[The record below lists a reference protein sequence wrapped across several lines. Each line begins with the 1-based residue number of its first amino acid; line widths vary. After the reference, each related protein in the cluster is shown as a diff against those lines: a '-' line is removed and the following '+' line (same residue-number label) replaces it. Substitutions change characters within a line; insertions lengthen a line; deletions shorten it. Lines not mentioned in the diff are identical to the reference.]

1 MADGS
6 VIIDIKGDSS
16 AFQKTLGGLSS
27 LAGGALK
34 GVGTAVGAA
43 TAAVGGLAAAAIKVG
58 SGFESSMS
66 QVAATMGITTDEI
79 ANGSADFELLSQ
91 AAKDAGATTAFSASQ
106 AAEALN
112 YLALAGYD
120 AQTAADALP
129 AVLNLAAA
137 GGMDLAYA
145 SDLATDAMAA
155 LGIEASN
162 ENLTKFGDQM
172 AKTASKANTSVAQLG
187 EAILTVGG
195 TAKSLAGGTVELNAA
210 LGVLANRGIKGAEG
224 GTALRNVILSLS
236 APTDKAADAMNSL
249 GLNVYDAAGNM
260 RPLNEVF
267 KDLNKSMA
275 NMTEGEK
282 TKVLSE
288 IFNKVDLK
296 SAQALLAGC
305 GDEFDNLA
313 DAIANSGGA
322 MQDMADTQLDN
333 LQGDITILQS
343 GLEGLG
349 IAAYES
355 MNGPLRESV
364 QLATSM
370 VGEISDAFSQ
380 GGITAAVGAV
390 GDALAQ
396 MVSYIAGLAPQMINA
411 GVQLLTSL
419 VTGIQSN
426 LPALVTSAL
435 GIVNALVNGIAT
447 VLPLLATTAVQIIT
461 ALANGLGTALPTLL
475 PIAAQAINE
484 LVQGLVAN
492 IPVLVASAGTLLNGF
507 IEGVLAVLP
516 TLVEA
521 AITLIEGLAEG
532 LISAIPVL
540 VAAVPTIIDGLV
552 SVLVSA
558 VPQIVQTGITLLTAL
573 VQALPTIISTIT
585 AALPQIINSIVTTL
599 VSNVPQ
605 IVQAGITLLVA
616 LIQALP
622 TIISTITAAL
632 PQIITAVVSTLV
644 SNAPQIASAGVQLL
658 VALVRNLP
666 TIISTIVAA
675 VPQIVSAIVSAFR
688 GLMGS
693 ITSIGVQI
701 AQGVWQGISSMAG
714 WLRSKVSSFFSG
726 IVNSVKGLLKIHSPS
741 KVFAE
746 IGKFTMLGFAV
757 GMEKTQDTV
766 LKTAERLNN
775 ALVKQEEDLQ
785 QQLTDMEVA
794 ATKRKEA
801 ESEKAYQDSLN
812 EKYAKLKKASKENE
826 QQILSEIAELKE
838 KHAKEQLEKD
848 EANQKTALQTQLK
861 AVQKYRDEYEK
872 ALDEIEKRQDDI
884 DQINAFGDALQALKE
899 RDIPEELLSGIAD
912 MSLDDG
918 LAYSQKLL
926 QMTEEQYNAYIV
938 KWQEKQAAAQRVA
951 AQFYQDQR
959 TTLQNDFI
967 DRLPEDLGVLTDQLE
982 DVGVDAMMGFNEGLA
997 EAGKTAIA
1005 TARSIANAIIREMQ
1019 RAMDIHSPSR
1029 KMRDLVGAPTAQG
1042 FIVGFEDEM
1051 DGWGRKMQN
1060 AVAAETGK
1068 ISVAA
1073 AAQSEGRA
1081 AAGGVTREVHNS
1093 TKTVEKVARI
1103 EGDGV
1108 TGELV
1113 RMLGLRLKEEDN
1125 RVGDT
1130 LED

>member
-1 MADGS
+1 M
-6 VIIDIKGDSS
+6 
-16 AFQKTLGGLSS
+16 
-27 LAGGALK
+27 
-34 GVGTAVGAA
+34 
-43 TAAVGGLAAAAIKVG
+43 
-58 SGFESSMS
+58 
-66 QVAATMGITTDEI
+66 
-79 ANGSADFELLSQ
+79 
-91 AAKDAGATTAFSASQ
+91 
-106 AAEALN
+106 
-112 YLALAGYD
+112 
-120 AQTAADALP
+120 
-129 AVLNLAAA
+129 
-137 GGMDLAYA
+137 
-145 SDLATDAMAA
+145 
-155 LGIEASN
+155 
-162 ENLTKFGDQM
+162 
-172 AKTASKANTSVAQLG
+172 
-187 EAILTVGG
+187 
-195 TAKSLAGGTVELNAA
+195 
-210 LGVLANRGIKGAEG
+210 
-224 GTALRNVILSLS
+224 
-236 APTDKAADAMNSL
+236 
-249 GLNVYDAAGNM
+249 
-260 RPLNEVF
+260 
-267 KDLNKSMA
+267 
-275 NMTEGEK
+275 
-282 TKVLSE
+282 
-288 IFNKVDLK
+288 
-296 SAQALLAGC
+296 
-305 GDEFDNLA
+305 
-313 DAIANSGGA
+313 
-322 MQDMADTQLDN
+322 
-333 LQGDITILQS
+333 
-343 GLEGLG
+343 
-349 IAAYES
+349 
-355 MNGPLRESV
+355 
-364 QLATSM
+364 
-370 VGEISDAFSQ
+370 
-380 GGITAAVGAV
+380 
-390 GDALAQ
+390 
-396 MVSYIAGLAPQMINA
+396 
-411 GVQLLTSL
+411 
-419 VTGIQSN
+419 
-426 LPALVTSAL
+426 
-435 GIVNALVNGIAT
+435 
-447 VLPLLATTAVQIIT
+447 
-461 ALANGLGTALPTLL
+461 
-475 PIAAQAINE
+475 
-484 LVQGLVAN
+484 
-492 IPVLVASAGTLLNGF
+492 
-507 IEGVLAVLP
+507 
-516 TLVEA
+516 
-521 AITLIEGLAEG
+521 
-532 LISAIPVL
+532 
-540 VAAVPTIIDGLV
+540 
-552 SVLVSA
+552 
-558 VPQIVQTGITLLTAL
+558 PQIVQTGITLLTAL

-746 IGKFTMLGFAV
+746 IGKFTMLGFAA

-826 QQILSEIAELKE
+826 QQILNEIAELKE

-872 ALDEIEKRQDDI
+872 ALDEIEKRQDKFAEKLADYGDLFEKTSGKLGNSFKIRDLQDDI

-926 QMTEEQYNAYIV
+926 QMTEEQYNAYIA

-959 TTLQNDFI
+959 TTLQND
-967 DRLPEDLGVLTDQLE
+967 L
-982 DVGVDAMMGFNEGLA
+982 MGFNEGLA